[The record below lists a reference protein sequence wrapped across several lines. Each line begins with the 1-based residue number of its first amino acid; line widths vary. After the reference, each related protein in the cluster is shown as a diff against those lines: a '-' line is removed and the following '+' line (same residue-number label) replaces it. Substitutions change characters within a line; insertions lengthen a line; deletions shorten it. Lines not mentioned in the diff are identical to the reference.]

1 MKSLNFYRH
10 NHVFHPRDKRLS
22 DKTKDKIVSLNKAF
36 IEVDAITDEY
46 FPIGKGDQY
55 QKKDKPVI
63 RDDVRRVLK
72 SRNPIP
78 WTLILP
84 VENAYLE
91 IAKFPEIRKLN
102 FKTKIP
108 NQMDLLS
115 PEAREKVVETPNDT
129 FFLMYMSDKQI
140 DYLRLYPYA
149 LVTGQ
154 FSSKQFYF

>member
-1 MKSLNFYRH
+1 M
-10 NHVFHPRDKRLS
+10 
-22 DKTKDKIVSLNKAF
+22 
-36 IEVDAITDEY
+36 
-46 FPIGKGDQY
+46 
-55 QKKDKPVI
+55 
-63 RDDVRRVLK
+63 LK